1 MDHLTYPRKFLLIS
15 VLFGIPLALAT
26 YFLFIEIDGSLEI
39 GRRQVVGL
47 RYLEAT
53 QPLFRRIQE
62 HMEAELAPLGG
73 EAGEA
78 RRQRQLAEVTEAFGV
93 LDRAQQELGPILNSA
108 QRFGTVKRDVQT
120 LMSQLGRPRAL

>member
-73 EAGEA
+73 EAGRA
-78 RRQRQLAEVTEAFGV
+78 RPHTQ
-93 LDRAQQELGPILNSA
+93 GPE
-108 QRFGTVKRDVQT
+108 G
-120 LMSQLGRPRAL
+120 PRASRLPHPPPPDPAPLPPSPHPPPPHPPPVP